1 MLASA
6 LCLSRSR
13 GRSGHRA
20 LSEDAG
26 PRVPVR
32 PRTSDAPARAP
43 AATEPWAGVSLI
55 PREGARTRHSDF
67 DLRLSAQVRRGWVL
81 CPPWCS
87 VPGVAD
93 WLGGGHVPSAVS
105 ASPSVS
111 ADRRPAQPSPAP
123 GPLSAPLIKEST
135 SVSNQSRPG
144 QRPVDGALFGKRA
157 FADIIK
163 SRLSRGAHPGLGPQT
178 QGSLQDQR
186 SGETQE
192 PCDNGDRAWSDAA
205 HAREAWTPRGYRVGW
220 IPLEPLAGPRPAN
233 TLISDFGPPDHERK
247 LFCGCKPPSCGFVP
261 AAARFRLLTG

>member
-1 MLASA
+1 MSPPGSLYSHCTQTAWQRQLLAQPGTDGPQHQGPCP
-6 LCLSRSR
+6 LCLPVSPVP
-13 GRSGHRA
+13 A
-20 LSEDAG
+20 CLPA
-26 PRVPVR
+26 PR
-32 PRTSDAPARAP
+32 
-43 AATEPWAGVSLI
+43 
-55 PREGARTRHSDF
+55 
-67 DLRLSAQVRRGWVL
+67 
-81 CPPWCS
+81 
-87 VPGVAD
+87 
-93 WLGGGHVPSAVS
+93 GGGYSQVSHTPSCG
-105 ASPSVS
+105 PPLNPPIPMKTWT
-111 ADRRPAQPSPAP
+111 RGLRWTECFPA
-123 GPLSAPLIKEST
+123 E
-135 SVSNQSRPG
+135 
-144 QRPVDGALFGKRA
+144 PVDGALFGKRA

-205 HAREAWTPRGYRVGW
+205 NAREAWTPRGSRVGW